1 MELFDPGHFV
11 SGLGDL
17 DAPLRKDGLEV
28 DAKDAGVESEGQ
40 SAPGAG
46 ELVQIQGRAVEEV
59 QEPVVAGRLQAQG
72 AHDAGDAQQIFASGD
87 SRQAKGH
94 PQEGPGPAA
103 PSSSCRWKPPGKTTS
118 GPASSLARELRMATR
133 SRVVSSGVIG
143 PSRCSLW
150 CACRRDRRSTRT

>member
-1 MELFDPGHFV
+1 MELFDPGHLA

-17 DAPLRKDGLEV
+17 DAVGGEDGPAV
-28 DAKDAGVESEGQ
+28 HAKNAGVGSEEEI
-40 SAPGAG
+40 APGAG
-46 ELVQIQGRAVEEV
+46 ELVQIQGWAVEEV
-59 QEPVVAGRLQAQG
+59 QEAVVAGRLQAQG
-72 AHDAGDAQQIFASGD
+72 AHDAGDAQQVFASGD

-150 CACRRDRRSTRT
+150 CACRRDRRS